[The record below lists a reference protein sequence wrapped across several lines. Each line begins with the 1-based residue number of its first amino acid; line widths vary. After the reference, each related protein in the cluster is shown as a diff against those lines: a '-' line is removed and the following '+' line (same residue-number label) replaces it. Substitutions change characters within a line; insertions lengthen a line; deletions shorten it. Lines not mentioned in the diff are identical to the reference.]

1 MPYIIAFAWGAGAS
15 LLALALSAF
24 FFWDHLLPAAT
35 GLTAVALIF
44 EMNMFLDENRDAIW
58 LEHRSP
64 WIANLVLAW
73 KVVSVFLGVF
83 TVSLLCQALFPTQ
96 FFLPVAPKGPLFNN
110 QALPLFLHN
119 LRVLM
124 GGFLLA
130 FIYRSAGILLVISW
144 NGINWATSILSSIQ
158 FAGEQGIHHAWFFSL
173 AVLPHLIL
181 EAAAYVTAGMSGV
194 FLSKALFKYRLS
206 SWKFFRVSRA
216 VVVILMLSVGC
227 LWLAMESEVRF
238 AQGVLMQLKK

>member
-1 MPYIIAFAWGAGAS
+1 MPYLVAFGWGVGAS
-15 LLALALSAF
+15 LLGLTLSAY

-44 EMNMFLDENRDAIW
+44 EMNIFLDQNRDAIW
-58 LEHRSP
+58 IEQKSP
-64 WIANLVLAW
+64 WIANLELAW
-73 KVVSVFLGVF
+73 KVVSIFIAIFMTSVA
-83 TVSLLCQALFPTQ
+83 CQVLFPKL
-96 FFLPVAPKGPLFNN
+96 FLVPVAPKGPLFEN

-119 LRVLM
+119 LRVLL

-144 NGINWATSILSSIQ
+144 NAIHWATSILTSIQ
-158 FAGEQGIHHAWFFSL
+158 FAHELGIQHAWFFSL
-173 AVLPHLIL
+173 AVLPHLVL

-194 FLSKALFKYRLS
+194 FLSKALFKYKLT

-216 VVVILMLSVGC
+216 VVVILLLSVGC

-238 AQGVLMQLKK
+238 AQGVLQQLKR